1 MQVMYPMAKSG
12 CLGKF
17 QVTPDMKKVFLIW
30 QPNFTSH
37 FKGKIL
43 INKTMSIHFSNVFI
57 SYFCRSEISNKN
69 LKSQEMFH
77 KNTLNAF
84 IVLIEII

>member
-1 MQVMYPMAKSG
+1 MYPMAKSG

-17 QVTPDMKKVFLIW
+17 QVTPDMKKVFLIFW

-43 INKTMSIHFSNVFI
+43 LYILSIHFSNVFI

-77 KNTLNAF
+77 KNTLNA
-84 IVLIEII
+84 LIEII